1 MSEDSKA
8 WQQRTELLL
17 GKDKTD
23 RLRQAHVTIL

>member
-17 GKDKTD
+17 GTDKWSACV
-23 RLRQAHVTIL
+23 AHMCWW